1 MNGARGWRK
10 ASAVGPS
17 RAGPVARPGG
27 RYVAGAASGVAARVE
42 TQPERGAT
50 AARWA
55 TLGMVGGMMGR
66 GVGTVGVG
74 PGAPAGRTAGPP
86 EEERRDFPASL
97 TWEGDFASLHSFAH
111 VNREMVLALL
121 RKGVDVRI
129 APAPAP
135 GPVPRPDG
143 ADGSPAL
150 SWSRYRPLQ
159 DAMRVSEPG
168 NCRWAQSAR
177 WAPWAGSKGTVYV
190 RHVWPPDFRRP
201 QGYERFVLI
210 LPWEYGYLPSAWIGP
225 VTESADEVWAYS
237 RPVRDCYVRSGIVPD
252 KVAVVHPG
260 VDPVLF
266 HPQAPRAP
274 VPATRGY
281 RFLFVGGA
289 ATSRKGFDVLLRAYV
304 RAFRRSDDVCLVVK
318 DYFYGPV
325 KGVIAAVQADPDAPE
340 VVYVYGDADPWMM
353 PGYYTACDCLVLPYR
368 AEGFGLPA
376 LEAMACARPIIVTGH
391 GAALDFCSSDV
402 GYLIPAKEVVFPEMR
417 VGDFP
422 TCGPPVWAEP
432 DEDALVR
439 LLRHVFTHR
448 DEAAEKGRAA
458 RAKVLG
464 HFTWDHAAAEVVHRL
479 RS

>member
-1 MNGARGWRK
+1 MT
-10 ASAVGPS
+10 
-17 RAGPVARPGG
+17 
-27 RYVAGAASGVAARVE
+27 ARVA
-42 TQPERGAT
+42 TQMEDGAT
-50 AARWA
+50 AARRV
-55 TLGMVGGMMGR
+55 TLGMVREMMVR

-74 PGAPAGRTAGPP
+74 PGASAGRTAGPP
-86 EEERRDFPASL
+86 KEERRDFPASL

-135 GPVPRPDG
+135 VPARVPAPALAPGRGPVPVPVPRPDG
-143 ADGSPAL
+143 VGGSPAL
-150 SWSRYRPLQ
+150 SWSRYRPIR

-168 NCRWAQSAR
+168 NRRWAQSAR
-177 WAPWAGSKGTVYV
+177 WAPRAGSKGTVHV

-237 RPVRDCYVRSGIVPD
+237 RYVRDCYVRSGVVPD

-260 VDPVLF
+260 VDPLLF
-266 HPQAPRAP
+266 HPQAPRVP

-325 KGVIAAVQADPDAPE
+325 KGEIAAIQADPDAPE

-376 LEAMACARPIIVTGH
+376 LEAMACARPVIVTGH

-402 GYLIPAKEVVFPEMR
+402 GYLIPAKEVAFPEMR

-458 RAKVLG
+458 RARVLG
-464 HFTWDHAAAEVVHRL
+464 RFTWDHAAAQVVHRL
-479 RS
+479 SG